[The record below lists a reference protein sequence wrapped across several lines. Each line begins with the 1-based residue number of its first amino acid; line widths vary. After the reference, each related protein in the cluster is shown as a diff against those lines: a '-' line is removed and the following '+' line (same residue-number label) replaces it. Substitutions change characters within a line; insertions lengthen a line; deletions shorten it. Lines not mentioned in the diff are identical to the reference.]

1 MQREPRLG
9 MFVLQAQNTYGREMP
24 PSFVCLCSH
33 SVVFIRHQPLPPSQA
48 TPQNVS
54 KDSACPSRYLRGAQ
68 GTASALRPFCA
79 ASPVLW
85 ILQRPL
91 VITCH
96 VDSLI
101 GRLCYR

>member
-48 TPQNVS
+48 TPRNVS
-54 KDSACPSRYLRGAQ
+54 KDSACPSRYLHGHRALP
-68 GTASALRPFCA
+68 APFALSALP
-79 ASPVLW
+79 
-85 ILQRPL
+85 PL
-91 VITCH
+91 CCGYCSAH
-96 VDSLI
+96 
-101 GRLCYR
+101 